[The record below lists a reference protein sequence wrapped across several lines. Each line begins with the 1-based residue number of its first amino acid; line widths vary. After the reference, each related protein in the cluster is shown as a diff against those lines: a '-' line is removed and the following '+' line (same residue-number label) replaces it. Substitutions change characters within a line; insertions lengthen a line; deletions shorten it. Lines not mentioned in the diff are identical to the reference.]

1 MIQLTIT
8 TPTTV
13 TVKTDDVAHIR
24 GEDETGAFGIL
35 PGHADFVTALT
46 PSVVSWR
53 HGDGR
58 EGHCAVRGGVLLAS
72 GGAQVA
78 IATREAV
85 VSDDLD
91 RLEHEVLASFAREIE
106 EESHARVGS
115 RRLQM
120 RAVRQILAYLRP
132 ERGKGR

>member
-1 MIQLTIT
+1 MIELTVT
-8 TPTTV
+8 TPTA
-13 TVKTDDVAHIR
+13 VAVNAGGITHVR
-24 GEDETGAFGIL
+24 AEDETGAFGIL

-53 HGDGR
+53 HADGR

-85 VSDDLD
+85 ASDDLD
-91 RLEHEVLASFAREIE
+91 RLEHEVLTRFTQENE
-106 EESHARVGS
+106 EESHARAGS

-120 RAVRQILAYLRP
+120 QAVRHILAYLRP
-132 ERGKGR
+132 ERKGW